1 MDYFSEEQTY
11 AILAEIGVDI
21 MSETPTVWMCLCPFH
36 DNTRSPAF
44 AVNKENGS
52 YICFN
57 DACGVKNKDIT
68 NLVMHQTGKSMFAAT
83 RLIYRAK
90 KGVSP
95 DVSKMLQ
102 KNMSDDPM
110 PTFPQ
115 GTLDGL
121 RAAYWRSLDAQAYMT
136 GRGFTE
142 FTIDHFGIGYSPKTN
157 MVTVPM
163 HDVKGDPVGI
173 IGRSISSKRFKNSDE
188 LPKKRTL
195 WNLHR
200 AKRNE
205 HAILCEASFDA
216 MRVWQATGIDA
227 MATLG
232 SSFSPEQ
239 AAYLNKYFTKVTIF
253 TDDDWEHPTVI
264 KGGRC
269 QRCHKAGHADCVGHN
284 TGFELGMKIAEASKG
299 LSVTWAHL
307 DSLKRYDGLKDAGDM
322 TDEQIK
328 YAVTHAISHA
338 EMSRMA
344 FA

>member
-1 MDYFSEEQTY
+1 MNIFSEEQTY
-11 AILAEIGVDI
+11 AILAEIGVDV
-21 MSETPTVWMCLCPFH
+21 MSETPVVWMCLCPFH

-44 AVNKENGS
+44 AVNKETGS

-57 DACGVKNKDIT
+57 DACGVKDKDIT
-68 NLVMHQTGKSMFAAT
+68 NLITHMTGKSMFAAA
-83 RLIYRAK
+83 RVIARAK
-90 KGVSP
+90 SNASV

-102 KNMSDDPM
+102 KNMTDEPM
-110 PTFPQ
+110 PEFSQ
-115 GTLDGL
+115 SVLDRM
-121 RAAYWRSLDAQAYMT
+121 RAALWRSEDAQQYML

-142 FTIDHFGIGYSPKTN
+142 NTLEHFGIGYSPKQN
-157 MVTVPM
+157 MVAVPM
-163 HDVKGDPVGI
+163 HDVKGNPVGI
-173 IGRSISSKRFKNSDE
+173 IGRSINSKRFKNSND

-200 AKRNE
+200 AKRYE

-216 MRVWQATGIDA
+216 MRVWQATGIEA

-239 AAYLNKYFTKVTIF
+239 ATFLNKYFTRVTIF
-253 TDDDWEHPTVI
+253 TDDDWNNLTVI
-264 KGGRC
+264 KGGQC
-269 QRCHKAGHADCVGHN
+269 QKCKKAGHRDCVGHN
-284 TGFELGMKIAEASKG
+284 TGFELGMKIAEQAKG

-307 DSLKRYDGLKDAGDM
+307 DSLKRYDGMKDAGDM
-322 TDEQIK
+322 TDEQIR
-328 YAVTHAISHA
+328 YAVQNAVSHA